1 MEVAKYFIELLEINP
16 VWVIILLLALIV
28 SCMYPW
34 KLTGKIEETEDK
46 DGKKISK
53 IFRFK

>member
-1 MEVAKYFIELLEINP
+1 MEVANYFIELLEISP

-28 SCMYPW
+28 SCIYPW
-34 KLTGKIEETEDK
+34 KLTGKIETEEK
-46 DGKKISK
+46 DGKKIFR